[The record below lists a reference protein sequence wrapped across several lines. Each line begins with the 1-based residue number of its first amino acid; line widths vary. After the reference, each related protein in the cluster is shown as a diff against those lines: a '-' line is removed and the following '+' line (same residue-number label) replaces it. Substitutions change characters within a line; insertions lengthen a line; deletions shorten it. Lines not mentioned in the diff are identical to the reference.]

1 VSVRRSVLRAVPVTV
16 PGDLSSA
23 AFLLAAAAALPG
35 SEITVSGVG
44 INPTRTGVLDVLRAM
59 GAGIE
64 VRQDATWAGEPVGT
78 VVVRG
83 SNLRGTAIGGALIP
97 RVIDELPVLCVVATA
112 AIGVTE
118 ITDAAELRVKES
130 DRIGAIAGALRALSG
145 EVEERPDGLTVY
157 GSRLR
162 GGRVGARGDHRL
174 AMAFAVA
181 GLLAAGPV
189 VLDGAE
195 TISVSFPDFFQTL
208 ETLRG

>member
-1 VSVRRSVLRAVPVTV
+1 VTV

-83 SNLRGTAIGGALIP
+83 ANLRGTAIGGALIP

-112 AIGVTE
+112 ATGVTE

-157 GSRLR
+157 GTRLR